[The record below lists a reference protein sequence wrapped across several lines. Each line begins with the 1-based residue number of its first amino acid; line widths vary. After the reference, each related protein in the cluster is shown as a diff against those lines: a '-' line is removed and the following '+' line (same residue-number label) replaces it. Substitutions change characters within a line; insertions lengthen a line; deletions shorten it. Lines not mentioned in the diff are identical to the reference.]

1 MNDIENL
8 LDKYWDG
15 ETSLEDERIIK
26 QYLAQQK
33 TEGENPEHILFSG
46 FNAASEVR
54 LSNPSFDTNLQT
66 AILLS
71 KKKQNHKRLFHI
83 LTYSA
88 AASIILAVGLFNLNQ
103 KREAYVVDKG
113 VRYDDMEK
121 AINCADQAMSEAIA
135 PLKQS
140 MQSLQPIKG
149 LEGSLTPS
157 YKEKTLTKKD
167 SEDANMPNLYD
178 DSAFSKR

>member
-1 MNDIENL
+1 MNDINKL
-8 LDKYWDG
+8 LDKYWAG
-15 ETSLEDERIIK
+15 ETNLEEERIIK
-26 QYLAQQK
+26 QYLSQQQLGANNVEK
-33 TEGENPEHILFSG
+33 DLFAG
-46 FNAASEVR
+46 LDAAGKIH
-54 LSNPSFDTNLQT
+54 LSNPSFETNLRT
-66 AILLS
+66 TLLH
-71 KKKQNHKRLFHI
+71 KEKQNHKRLFHI

-88 AASIILAVGLFNLNQ
+88 AASIILAVGLFNMNQ
-103 KREAYVVDKG
+103 KREAYVVEKG

-157 YKEKTLTKKD
+157 YKKNSLAKKD
-167 SEDANMPNLYD
+167 SENIHTSNVYD
-178 DSAFSKR
+178 DSAFNKR